1 MECFNCYKLG
11 HYSYECHTDKGN
23 KKRLQKREAYMMK
36 EDFDFELFIL
46 MVTITVE
53 DSNSKVESWY
63 LDLGCS
69 NHMTCHKEWLIN
81 FDAAKKSKV
90 RFANDSYLEVEVY
103 GELVILRKNRSKAII
118 SDVLFVPKMKC
129 NLLSIG

>member
-1 MECFNCYKLG
+1 
-11 HYSYECHTDKGN
+11 
-23 KKRLQKREAYMMK
+23 MMK